1 MRQRNIGGLNLKDAI
16 SMSEILNL
24 VDKEYGYCQD
34 EDMIAIM
41 QSLNIK
47 DTDRHLVDRR
57 TMLRYFEYY
66 ATRHGET
73 DYTKA
78 IGNNGIG
85 AKGAKYD
92 IDDIYK
98 VIRDSD
104 IKERITFLFE
114 KKTQPGPFGPVPKC
128 IFHEYIEEVIGDGG
142 VEEKY
147 ILKTTGMTK
156 RQLDLMSV
164 PDELLTVRRKEITAS
179 VQTLQEQI
187 ISLQNELAALQE
199 EQEDIEYELNN
210 R

>member
-1 MRQRNIGGLNLKDAI
+1 MKNAI

-104 IKERITFLFE
+104 IKERITSLFE

-142 VEEKY
+142 VEEEN
-147 ILKTTGMTK
+147 ILQTTGMTE
-156 RQLDLMSV
+156 RQLNLMSV
-164 PDELLTVRRKEITAS
+164 PYELLADRSNDICE
-179 VQTLQEQI
+179 
-187 ISLQNELAALQE
+187 ELRILSDKMKALQDEINKLAE
-199 EQEDIEYELNN
+199 EQEDINNELNS